1 MQKRVGPIYMTSKM
15 MAGKSGASATRASTY
30 MNAARKKMPKRK
42 FTMNSGERHPSAT
55 WALSV
60 IA

>member
-1 MQKRVGPIYMTSKM
+1 MTSKM